1 MTHLLIKTALSKDV
15 VVQMMVMLS
24 RFGVNL

>member
-24 RFGVNL
+24 RFGVNR